1 MTRTPTHHMPTTST
15 RTSGTAA
22 QPSPAHPL
30 TIHAPATTAISTT
43 VAHHGP
49 RRRRHHLQGEEA
61 AAAWAVKEEAE
72 QSRLAA
78 VWASAPA
85 KVVLRECV

>member
-1 MTRTPTHHMPTTST
+1 MPTTST

-22 QPSPAHPL
+22 QPSASHPL

-43 VAHHGP
+43 VAHHG
-49 RRRRHHLQGEEA
+49 RYHRRRHHLQGEEA
-61 AAAWAVKEEAE
+61 AAAWAAKEEAE

-85 KVVLRECV
+85 KVV